1 MSNELKPCPFCGGT
15 KLHETSNGVENMFLE
30 CEECGADGPAEM
42 TRAKMIAAWNRR
54 APQAQGALPDLSLRS
69 PALPELPKP
78 DTHCYDEDTRTD
90 VWSHSAEQMHAY
102 AKQYAA
108 AIRAQQYTDSE

>member
-1 MSNELKPCPFCGGT
+1 MTNELTPDYFLAIGDVPVFHMHDKDWVR
-15 KLHETSNGVENMFLE
+15 LDDYENL
-30 CEECGADGPAEM
+30 
-42 TRAKMIAAWNRR
+42 AA
-54 APQAQGALPDLSLRS
+54 PAQGALPDLSLRS